1 VLTAYSPYHNVR
13 DAWYPAVLLDAGE
26 NDPRCPPWHA
36 RKMAARL
43 QSATRSGHPVL
54 LRVWKESGHVGSSK
68 AMLIDQSADW
78 LAFVMRE
85 LGMAP
90 ADR

>member
-1 VLTAYSPYHNVR
+1 
-13 DAWYPAVLLDAGE
+13 
-26 NDPRCPPWHA
+26 
-36 RKMAARL
+36 MAARL
-43 QSATRSGHPVL
+43 QSATQSDHPVL